1 MPENSTTSNVDLK
14 PGDKAPDFSAEA
26 TDGSNISLQQFRGKS
41 NVILY
46 FYPEDMT
53 GGCTVEARNFRN
65 DKSKFEAAN
74 TVILGVSLDDRA
86 KHEAF
91 TKKENLNFPLLV
103 DSDATICNAY
113 GVPIDWEHRQ
123 PYRWSFLIDKSG
135 KIVQAYRKVDSRT
148 HSEEV
153 LHDIAA
159 NNLA

>member
-1 MPENSTTSNVDLK
+1 MTVSANVQSVVLSA
-14 PGDKAPDFSAEA
+14 GDTAPDFTAQA
-26 TDGSNISLQQFRGKS
+26 TDGSLIGLQDFKGNS
-41 NVILY
+41 NVILW

-53 GGCTVEARNFRN
+53 GGCTVEARHFRD
-65 DKSKFEAAN
+65 DKSKYDEAS

-91 TKKENLNFPLLV
+91 TTKESLNYQLLI
-103 DSDATICNAY
+103 DSDAKICNDY

-135 KIVQAYRKVDSRT
+135 KIVKVYHNVHPKV

-153 LHDIAA
+153 LADIAA